1 MLAVINKTLRWGDY
15 PDGPIVVTY
24 INIIKLFSIRVR
36 EKLAMKKGSERCDMR
51 ARSGIANFRYSC
63 LGRQG
68 HEIERPSRRR
78 RMVYKGSCML
88 CYQ

>member
-24 INIIKLFSIRVR
+24 INIIKFFSIRVR

-51 ARSGIANFRYSC
+51 
-63 LGRQG
+63 
-68 HEIERPSRRR
+68 
-78 RMVYKGSCML
+78 KT
-88 CYQ
+88 